1 MDNLMTKLSISTA
14 GWDYKDWIGSFYP
27 KNLERFQHLEYY
39 AKYFD
44 LVEINS
50 TFYNIPSEEMV
61 INWAK
66 RVPDSFNYIVKVW
79 QEITHNLNNPDLDSN
94 LDKFLSRLTLLR
106 EKISRFLLQFPPW
119 FKYSVKHHRQLVRLL
134 KEIPNEYDYVIE
146 LRDNSWFDPEL
157 LSNIIDGSKFILGT
171 TYMPGIIP
179 YYIKDQKIYYIRLI
193 GDRELN
199 VFNRIQRKQEEA
211 LDHLSKNVQ
220 MLLNSPSIH
229 EIFIIVN
236 NHFAGFA
243 PESVNELKR
252 RFDLPIKSFNQ
263 QKKLSEFL

>member
-1 MDNLMTKLSISTA
+1 MTKLSISTA
-14 GWDYKDWIGSFYP
+14 GWDYKDWIGPFYP
-27 KNLERFQHLEYY
+27 KNLERFHHLEYY

-44 LVEINS
+44 RVEINS

-79 QEITHNLNNPDLDSN
+79 QEITHNLNDPDLDSN
-94 LDKFLSRLTLLR
+94 LDKFFSRLSLLR
-106 EKISRFLLQFPPW
+106 EKISKFLLQFPPW
-119 FKYSVKHHRQLVRLL
+119 FKYTEKHHRQLIRLL
-134 KEIPNEYDYVIE
+134 KEVPSEYDYVIE
-146 LRDNSWFDPEL
+146 LRDNSWFEPEI

-179 YYIKDQKIYYIRLI
+179 YYMNDQKIYYIRLI

-211 LDHLSKNVQ
+211 LKHLTKNVQ
-220 MLLNSPSIH
+220 KLLNSPIIY

-263 QKKLSEFL
+263 QKKLSDFL